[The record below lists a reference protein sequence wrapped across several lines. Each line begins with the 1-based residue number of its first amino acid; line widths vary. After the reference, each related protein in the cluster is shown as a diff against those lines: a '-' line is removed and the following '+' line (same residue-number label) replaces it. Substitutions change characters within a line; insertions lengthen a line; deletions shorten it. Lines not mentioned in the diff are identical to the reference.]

1 MRLTECAVIV
11 LTLLVVLWI
20 PGGIIRTEPHIQT
33 SEPYVGEYARM
44 KFAEVVASPPGPV
57 RDVERAGFLA
67 TGLVLVVLW
76 VVGYAVPLSPRRSL
90 RGFAGRLDR
99 ATVLLLLAGLLA
111 LLLAPLGGAYVPTV
125 AERYEVFAPTLAVLR
140 LTVGLTV
147 LASAAAFVLRIVIWR
162 RRPL

>member
-1 MRLTECAVIV
+1 VRLAECAALV
-11 LTLLVVLWI
+11 LTLTVALWI
-20 PGGIIRTEPHIQT
+20 PGAIIRTEPSLLT
-33 SEPYVGEYARM
+33 SEPYVGACARM

-99 ATVLLLLAGLLA
+99 ATLLLPLAGLLA
-111 LLLAPLGGAYVPTV
+111 LLLAPPPGAYAPTV
-125 AERYEVFAPTLAVLR
+125 AERYEAFAPTLAVLR

-147 LASAAAFVLRIVIWR
+147 LAAAAAFALRIVIWR